1 MSDANSPMHASS
13 PTTVQRLIALAA
25 DRFGKHAG
33 ELDAESD
40 LFEALGIDSVQVL
53 ELLSE
58 LELAFD
64 VEIPDYELR
73 DVRTFAGLATQIDK
87 RL

>member
-1 MSDANSPMHASS
+1 MAED
-13 PTTVQRLIALAA
+13 VVDRILALAA
-25 DRFGKHAG
+25 RRFRM
-33 ELDAESD
+33 DPVD
-40 LFEALGIDSVQVL
+40 LRPEQDIFETLGIDSVQVL

-58 LELAFD
+58 LEMELD

-73 DVRTFAGLATQIDK
+73 DVRTFAGLAEQVAR

>member
-1 MSDANSPMHASS
+1 MPA
-13 PTTVQRLIALAA
+13 TIERLLELIAR
-25 DRFGKHAG
+25 RFSIQRSAIQPNQ
-33 ELDAESD
+33 DI
-40 LFEALGIDSVQVL
+40 FEALGIDSVQVL

-58 LELAFD
+58 LEIAFD

-73 DVRTFAGLATQIDK
+73 EVKTFAQLAEQIDK

>member
-1 MSDANSPMHASS
+1 MSQ
-13 PTTVQRLIALAA
+13 TVDKLMGLAA
-25 DRFGKHAG
+25 SHFRVDRAQ
-33 ELDAESD
+33 LQADND
-40 LFEALGIDSVQVL
+40 VFEALGIDSVQVL

-64 VEIPDYELR
+64 VELPDYELR
-73 DVRTFAGLATQIDK
+73 DVRTFAQLAERIDQ

>member
-1 MSDANSPMHASS
+1 MSNTAEK
-13 PTTVQRLIALAA
+13 LIALAIRHFKLENRVPKP
-25 DRFGKHAG
+25 DDDIF
-33 ELDAESD
+33 ES
-40 LFEALGIDSVQVL
+40 LGIDSVQVL

-58 LELAFD
+58 LEMTFD

-73 DVRTFAGLATQIDK
+73 DVKTFAQLAEQIDK

>member
-1 MSDANSPMHASS
+1 LPA
-13 PTTVQRLIALAA
+13 TVERLLELIAP
-25 DRFGKHAG
+25 RFNLQRAG
-33 ELDAESD
+33 IRPDQD
-40 LFEALGIDSVQVL
+40 IFETLGIDSVQVL

-58 LELAFD
+58 LEIAFE

-73 DVRTFAGLATQIDK
+73 DVKTFAQLAEQIDK

>member
-1 MSDANSPMHASS
+1 MAAAN
-13 PTTVQRLIALAA
+13 TLQRLIELSAKRFEVEPASIAPDA
-25 DRFGKHAG
+25 DVF
-33 ELDAESD
+33 ES
-40 LFEALGIDSVQVL
+40 LGIDSVQVL

-58 LELAFD
+58 LEIEFD

-73 DVRTFAGLATQIDK
+73 NVKTFAELGRVIDR

>member
-1 MSDANSPMHASS
+1 MNNTSENLISHAIRYF
-13 PTTVQRLIALAA
+13 RLENVNLRPDDDI
-25 DRFGKHAG
+25 F
-33 ELDAESD
+33 ES
-40 LFEALGIDSVQVL
+40 LGIDSVQVL

-58 LELAFD
+58 LEAVFD

-73 DVRTFAGLATQIDK
+73 EVKTFAQLAEQIDK